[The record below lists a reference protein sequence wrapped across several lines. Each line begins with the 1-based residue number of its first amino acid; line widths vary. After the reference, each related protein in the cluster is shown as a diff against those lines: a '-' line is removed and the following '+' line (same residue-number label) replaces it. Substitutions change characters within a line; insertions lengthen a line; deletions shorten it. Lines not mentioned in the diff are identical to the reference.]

1 MLTMEQCI
9 RETPI
14 RMMEIVE
21 NHQNLFKEVVKIDIK
36 KL

>member
-21 NHQNLFKEVVKIDIK
+21 NHQNLFKEVVKNRYQ

>member
-21 NHQNLFKEVVKIDIK
+21 NHQTYLK